1 MSVAG
6 PSMAQGSSSSFKV
19 DETVFHFEAG
29 TLNFRSIA
37 SESSGQFL
45 GVAVVDRS
53 ATESL

>member
-19 DETVFHFEAG
+19 DETVFHLEPG

-45 GVAVVDRS
+45 RVAVVDRS